1 MLFAEKLKDLR
12 KKSGMSQ
19 EKLAE
24 KIGVSRQAV
33 TKWENDTG
41 VPDIANLKAVSE
53 LFGVSIDELLS
64 DEKGSSDSGDYVF
77 ESVTEY
83 DIAEPKRYDIKL
95 GGAKTVNLSGYDGEK
110 ILVRLASDSLPN
122 IKKDYKVKIDD
133 IRKRID
139 VDLIRMNGAAE
150 SEAKENLTVFVKIP
164 SKYMDSLELAVSA
177 RNVEL
182 CSLECDAELDVK
194 AENVVLDGVKGNV
207 EIDCNLDMNIVCR
220 TLNGKVDINQIY
232 ASSKITVPDNAA
244 FTAVSKGKA
253 TNIYFERDGKRCD
266 PFDLPDAENI
276 IELNGMKSELLIV
289 RGV

>member
-64 DEKGSSDSGDYVF
+64 DEKGSSDRGDYVF

-122 IKKDYKVKIDD
+122 LKKDYKVKIDD
-133 IRKRID
+133 IKKRID
-139 VDLIRMNGAAE
+139 VDLIRMNGAVE

-164 SKYMDSLELAVSA
+164 SGYLNSLELSVSA

-182 CSLECDAELDVK
+182 CSLECDAELDIK
-194 AENVVLDGVKGNV
+194 AENVVLDGVKGTV

-220 TLNGKVDINQIY
+220 TLNGKVDINQIS
-232 ASSKITVPDNAA
+232 ASSKITVPESAA
-244 FTAVSKGKA
+244 FTAVSKGRA
-253 TNIYFERDGKRCD
+253 TSVYFERNGKRCD

>member
-64 DEKGSSDSGDYVF
+64 DEKGSSDRGDYVF

-122 IKKDYKVKIDD
+122 LKKDYKVKIDD
-133 IRKRID
+133 IKKRID

-164 SKYMDSLELAVSA
+164 SGYLNSLELSVSA

-182 CSLECDAELDVK
+182 CSLECDAELDIK
-194 AENVVLDGVKGNV
+194 AENVVLDGVKGTV

-220 TLNGKVDINQIY
+220 TLNGKVDINQIS
-232 ASSKITVPDNAA
+232 ASSKITVPESAA
-244 FTAVSKGKA
+244 FTAVSKGRA
-253 TNIYFERDGKRCD
+253 TSVYFERNGKRCD

>member
-64 DEKGSSDSGDYVF
+64 DEKGSSDRGDYVF

-122 IKKDYKVKIDD
+122 LKKDYKVKIDD
-133 IRKRID
+133 IKKRID
-139 VDLIRMNGAAE
+139 VDLIRMNGAVE

-164 SKYMDSLELAVSA
+164 SGYLNSLELSVSA
-177 RNVEL
+177 QNVEL
-182 CSLECDAELDVK
+182 CSLECDAELDIK
-194 AENVVLDGVKGNV
+194 AENVVLDGVKGTV

-220 TLNGKVDINQIY
+220 TLNGKVDINQIS
-232 ASSKITVPDNAA
+232 ASSKITVPESAA
-244 FTAVSKGKA
+244 FTAVSKGRA
-253 TNIYFERDGKRCD
+253 TSVYFERNGKRCD